1 MVYYR
6 IPWTVFYIIVNMKND
21 QGLVHYAIC
30 VARVVHEY
38 LRIIFAHGRIKGK
51 AQWLAEPNAMYMHSV
66 RKWSWQIARGLP
78 IMSHICLSNGTLIAQ
93 KVICWRLL
101 FLSLRS
107 KYMLSYDEIWGKMC
121 ELRDKCSCS
130 NNCMRK
136 IIA

>member
-51 AQWLAEPNAMYMHSV
+51 AQ
-66 RKWSWQIARGLP
+66 
-78 IMSHICLSNGTLIAQ
+78 
-93 KVICWRLL
+93 
-101 FLSLRS
+101 
-107 KYMLSYDEIWGKMC
+107 
-121 ELRDKCSCS
+121 
-130 NNCMRK
+130 
-136 IIA
+136 